1 MMQFLISKMRL
12 EVYLSSL
19 DNLRNEEH
27 CDEKGLGVR
36 MGNSLIFIGV
46 YVCEHIVWGV
56 SDQGMKYLTVSNQP
70 RGISVRNEHFKFSN
84 HRILVP
90 ELLGIELAYEESN
103 PKVLRVIK
111 RSH

>member
-1 MMQFLISKMRL
+1 MRL

-70 RGISVRNEHFKFSN
+70 RGISVRNEHFKTSLQTFLFKGQPSDLSILSKWGSQPVSLHFSG
-84 HRILVP
+84 VC
-90 ELLGIELAYEESN
+90 GS
-103 PKVLRVIK
+103 
-111 RSH
+111 SG